1 MEDHAF
7 TEELAEREIPVAP
20 PLRLAATTLHR
31 FGDFRFAFYARRG
44 GRAPE
49 LDNPETLEWMGRFI
63 GRIHAVGAL
72 RRFESRP
79 ALDIKTFG
87 DEPSAYLRE
96 KVAIPDDLR
105 PAYFSVLDQALA
117 GVRECLS
124 RARVHCLAPAWR
136 LSFRQRFVDR

>member
-1 MEDHAF
+1 
-7 TEELAEREIPVAP
+7 
-20 PLRLAATTLHR
+20 
-31 FGDFRFAFYARRG
+31 
-44 GRAPE
+44 
-49 LDNPETLEWMGRFI
+49 MGRFI